1 MLFLIHYRGAAIRLV
16 SSLALTF
23 LAAIAARAATDPLA
37 VVPPLGLGPY
47 KVGCS
52 DIAQNLMPAAGNL
65 SDYWEGVPFDG
76 RPHYVSELLTEP
88 ADAVQYSV
96 ALPNDSELY
105 AGFSGRSVPFVAI
118 VCYPTDPANS
128 RPDYAIP
135 SESPV
140 PHMQRAGEAPI
151 WADPAK
157 RFPAVVFSHGLG
169 GSPLSSEYL
178 ESMAVFASHGYVV
191 IAPFHADSRFSRIR
205 VEDLGD
211 VFYLL
216 TRLNEV
222 VSMQA
227 IRAQALKG
235 AIDTL
240 LTHPHY
246 RDHVA
251 PDAIGGFGAS
261 LGGEAML
268 LAVGA
273 KLTISFGLSS
283 KRVLVDQ
290 RLRAI
295 VGYVPYSGQ
304 RLLPAFGDD
313 QNGTAGLRV
322 PFMAIGGTADTTA
335 PLVLTEQA
343 VNNMKGTR
351 YVVAL
356 PGVEHG
362 LKPENVP
369 EVFTWAITF
378 LDAHLKDAATV
389 RSSRT
394 KLARMQRVITGA
406 DENVDVD
413 VLVPDTPRAGETLVT
428 EFHNDNLDHY
438 FMTPYAA
445 EANGI
450 LLGAA
455 GPGWSRTE
463 IDFNAWQDAAATGTP
478 VCRFYGTPGR
488 GPNSHFFTADAG
500 ECAAVKRDPG
510 WTFEGL
516 TMRVILP
523 AAGVCPLDSIPVYRV
538 YNNRFAQN
546 SSNHRYTTSRSTRE
560 YMKSN
565 GWVDEGTVFCV
576 VP

>member
-1 MLFLIHYRGAAIRLV
+1 M
-16 SSLALTF
+16 SSLIKHRLPAARLLSSFFFFF
-23 LAAIAARAATDPLA
+23 LASASALAATDPLA
-37 VVPPLGLGPY
+37 VVPPLGLGPHQ
-47 KVGCS
+47 VGCS
-52 DIAQNLMPAAGNL
+52 DIAQNLMPATGNL
-65 SDYWEGVPFDG
+65 SDYWEGVPFDN
-76 RPHYVSELLTEP
+76 RPHYVTELLSEP
-88 ADAVQYSV
+88 ADSVLYNV

-105 AGFSGRSVPFVAI
+105 AGFAGQSVPFAAI
-118 VCYPTDPANS
+118 VCYPTDPSNP
-128 RPDYAIP
+128 RPDYDIP
-135 SESPV
+135 GESAV
-140 PHMQRAGEAPI
+140 PKMQRTGQAPI
-151 WADPAK
+151 WAEPAK
-157 RFPAVVFSHGLG
+157 RYPVVVFSHGLG

-178 ESMAVFASHGYVV
+178 ESMALFATHGYVV

-227 IRAQALKG
+227 IRPQALKG

-240 LTHPHY
+240 LSHPHY
-246 RDHVA
+246 RDHVD
-251 PDAIGGFGAS
+251 PNAIGGFGAS

-268 LAVGA
+268 LAAGA
-273 KLTISFGLSS
+273 KLTTSFGLSS
-283 KRVLVDQ
+283 KRVLTDQ
-290 RLRAI
+290 RLRAM

-304 RLLPAFGDD
+304 RLLPAFGND
-313 QNGTAGLRV
+313 QNGTEGLRV
-322 PFMAIGGTADTTA
+322 PFMAIGGTADVTA

-351 YVVAL
+351 YVISM
-356 PGVEHG
+356 PDVEHG

-378 LDAHLKDAATV
+378 LDAHLKDPATV

-394 KLARMQRVITGA
+394 KLARMQKVIGGT
-406 DENVDVD
+406 DESVNVD
-413 VLVPDTPRAGETLVT
+413 VLVPDTPRAGETRVT
-428 EFHNDNLDHY
+428 EFYNGNLDHY

-450 LLGAA
+450 LQGAA
-455 GPGWSRTE
+455 GPGWVRTE
-463 IDFNAWQDAAATGTP
+463 IDFNAWQDGAVTGGP

-500 ECAAVKRDPG
+500 ECAFVKLDPG

-516 TMRVILP
+516 TMRVIQ
-523 AAGVCPLDSIPVYRV
+523 AAGGVCPLASIPVFRV

-560 YMKSN
+560 GMKSN
-565 GWVDEGTVFCV
+565 GWLDEGTVFCA